1 MDLQVRPLLDRLL
14 ALAKTPD
21 RAWADIKQDATI
33 DFWDIFPQAA
43 LLAAIPPLL
52 AAVYAL
58 IFTAEA
64 RLATFLSLF
73 LLAPLAWVIL
83 LGGIWV
89 VSYGVFTF
97 APYLQSRA
105 DFPQSLKL
113 VSWGLSPLWLSSFLM
128 LPYAGLLSKLV
139 GIIGTLAGIIGTCY
153 LWYFGFPRLLGTP
166 KQPPTSLALFAV
178 GAGFSYS
185 TLTYLLQ
192 KLLISLLLQPVL
204 LKIFS

>member
-21 RAWADIKQDATI
+21 RAWAGIKQDAVA

-43 LLAAIPPLL
+43 VMAAIPPLL
-52 AAVYAL
+52 AALYKLLFASGER
-58 IFTAEA
+58 FAS
-64 RLATFLSLF
+64 FLSLL
-73 LLAPLAWVIL
+73 LLAPLSWVIL
-83 LGGIWV
+83 LGGVWV
-89 VSYGVFTF
+89 VSYGIFAF
-97 APYLQSRA
+97 APYMQSRA

-113 VSWGLSPLWLSSFLM
+113 VVWGLSPVWLSSLLM
-128 LPYAGLLSKLV
+128 LPY
-139 GIIGTLAGIIGTCY
+139 IGWLAKLAGIIGTCY
-153 LWYFGFPRLLGTP
+153 LWYFGFPKLLGTL

-192 KLLISLLLQPVL
+192 QLLIAILLQPL
-204 LKIFS
+204 LFKIFQ

>member
-21 RAWADIKQDATI
+21 RAWSDIKQEAAA

-43 LLAAIPPLL
+43 VMAAIPPLITAL
-52 AAVYAL
+52 YAL
-58 IFTAEA
+58 LFASGTRVAS
-64 RLATFLSLF
+64 FFSLL
-73 LLAPLAWVIL
+73 LLAPLSWVIL
-83 LGGIWV
+83 LGGVWV
-89 VSYGVFTF
+89 VSYGIFAF
-97 APYLQSRA
+97 APYMQSRA

-113 VSWGLSPLWLSSFLM
+113 VSWGLSPLWVSSLLI
-128 LPYAGLLSKLV
+128 LPYIGGLAKLV
-139 GIIGTLAGIIGTCY
+139 GIMGTCY

-192 KLLISLLLQPVL
+192 QLLVSILLQPL
-204 LKIFS
+204 LFKIFS